1 VIDEEIRMP
10 NMAKHQLTKEHD
22 WIWGCYFYA
31 NDSSIV
37 NMLRLIDPDMIREVS
52 EMVQI
57 DTK

>member
-1 VIDEEIRMP
+1 MP

-22 WIWGCYFYA
+22 WIWGCYFYT